1 MRGKEFFQ
9 NRKIADKLSLVL
21 KVIIVVLAVNNVL
34 FAAMMLA
41 FGHPVLLIIPI
52 VGIIAILILGKMML
66 KALTENILEPLEQL
80 ETAAYAISQGNLEI
94 DVTYE
99 SEDELGSLAQSFRR
113 TSSTLK
119 DVIGDINQLLTEFAK
134 GNLDAKSNNIEIYSG
149 DFNEI
154 LNKLKEVETGLSQ
167 TIYNVKESS
176 DQVSAGADQLA
187 ESAQGLAEGATDQ
200 AAALEELTASVN
212 EVASHVAENTESTD
226 RVHDQAKEVAIKADH
241 GTAKMKELIESMKHI
256 SDTTNDIQTVIEKIE
271 SIASQTNLLSLNA
284 SIEAARAGEAGR
296 GFAVVA
302 EQIKEL
308 AEESASSAE
317 ETRVMLTNSLN
328 QVEIGSSV
336 ADETSQFMA
345 EMIEQLDAVVM
356 EVAKIRQVSDRQ
368 AESVKQISQAIEQVN
383 GVVQENSATSEQ
395 VSATSQELSASAEGL
410 DEMISGFKIHM

>member
-34 FAAMMLA
+34 FAAMMIA

-187 ESAQGLAEGATDQ
+187 ERAQGLAEGATDQ

>member
-34 FAAMMLA
+34 FAVMMIA

-80 ETAAYAISQGNLEI
+80 ETAADAISHGNLEI

-328 QVEIGSSV
+328 QVEIGSGV